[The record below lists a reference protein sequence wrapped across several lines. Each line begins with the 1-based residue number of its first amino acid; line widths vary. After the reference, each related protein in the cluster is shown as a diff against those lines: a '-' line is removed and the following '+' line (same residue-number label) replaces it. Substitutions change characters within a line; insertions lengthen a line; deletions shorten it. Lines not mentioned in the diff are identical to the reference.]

1 MRLRSTGMVSLR
13 AMGSL
18 RAFGRKLRLGVS
30 TSCELVA
37 GLWQGRYWWLVPIL
51 IILLPLALVFVLL
64 QTYPIVAPFVYTT
77 F

>member
-1 MRLRSTGMVSLR
+1 M
-13 AMGSL
+13 ASL
-18 RAFGRKLRLGVS
+18 RAFGRKVRLGVS
-30 TSCELVA
+30 TSLELVT
-37 GLWQGRYWWLVPIL
+37 GLWHGRYWWLVPIL

>member
-1 MRLRSTGMVSLR
+1 MPLGRIGASIST
-13 AMGSL
+13 
-18 RAFGRKLRLGVS
+18 FTRKVRLGVS